1 MPATNDVHDHKGL
14 VAILGAVGLDSAA
27 LCKMIEKRKLRSK
40 ICSDLAELKNIL
52 SDRCLAAIL
61 DIDKVPLDN
70 RTIRELTLAHPDT
83 CFFCT
88 SKERFH
94 PDLKDAICYHL
105 FACLHKPVN
114 PDELDYFLKCILDE
128 NAESRGPPNYGV

>member
-1 MPATNDVHDHKGL
+1 MSATKSTHDHKGL
-14 VAILGAVGLDSAA
+14 VAILGTAGLDSAA
-27 LCKMIEKRKLRSK
+27 LCRMIEKRRLRSN
-40 ICSDLAELKNIL
+40 ICCDLEELQDCL
-52 SDRCLAAIL
+52 SECCLAAIL

-70 RTIRELTLAHPDT
+70 RTIRELTLAHPGT

-105 FACLHKPVN
+105 FACLHKPVD
-114 PDELDYFLKCILDE
+114 PDELDYFLKCIIDE
-128 NAESRGPPNYGV
+128 NAESRGPPDDRS